1 MRALRLSMAL
11 SVLVFAQQGARADDG
26 LNAIAGKALFERLW
40 VPSPAST
47 DASNGLGPLFNARS
61 CATCHPRASGAR
73 VIVQSDGRRDIS
85 GAVVRFGDAAGK
97 IDPFYGLQLQ
107 TNAVPGIAP
116 EGSAQF
122 VPSFDLQLSG
132 PPLASN
138 MRTSVRLA
146 PSLSGR
152 AAFDNVDDAE
162 ILRRADPDD
171 RDGDGIS
178 GRANIIGNKIGR
190 FGWKA
195 AHATLKDQVA
205 HAFAIDLGLSSPTS
219 PHPFGD
225 CTIQQKEC
233 LGAPTGE
240 SALFD
245 GREVSNQM
253 LELVAEYLKSLPPPA
268 PQSYDRGSALFS
280 KSGCAACHT
289 PVLKSRYGSEIHA
302 YSDLLLHDM
311 GPDLDDGVGEPGVAS
326 SEWRTAPLTNS
337 YPSGTERRY
346 LHDGSAKTIA
356 EAIAKHG
363 GEASQS
369 RSAFDKLSNPERQ
382 NLIDFVMGL

>member
-1 MRALRLSMAL
+1 MRALCLSMAL
-11 SVLVFAQQGARADDG
+11 SALVFAQQGTRANDG
-26 LNAIAGKALFERLW
+26 LNAIAGQALFERLW

-47 DASNGLGPLFNARS
+47 DASDGLGPLFNARS

-73 VIVQSDGRRDIS
+73 VVVQTDGRRDIS
-85 GAVVRFGDAAGK
+85 GAVVRFGDSAGK
-97 IDPFYGLQLQ
+97 VDPFYGLQLQ
-107 TNAVPGIAP
+107 TNAVPGLKP
-116 EGSAQF
+116 EGSVQYLPTF
-122 VPSFDLQLSG
+122 NLQLNG
-132 PPLASN
+132 PRLAADT
-138 MRTSVRLA
+138 RKSVRLA
-146 PSLSGR
+146 PSLTNR
-152 AAFDNVDDAE
+152 AHFDDVDDAD
-162 ILRRADPDD
+162 ILQRADPDD

-178 GRANIIGNKIGR
+178 GRANMIDNRIGR
-190 FGWKA
+190 FGWKS
-195 AHATLKDQVA
+195 AHPTLKDQIA
-205 HAFAIDLGLSSPTS
+205 HAFAFDLGLSSPTS

-225 CTIQQKEC
+225 CTTQQKEC

-268 PQSYDRGSALFS
+268 PQADDRGSALFS
-280 KSGCAACHT
+280 KSGCEVCHT
-289 PVLKSRYGSEIHA
+289 PVLKTRHGSEIRA

-369 RSAFDKLSNPERQ
+369 RAEFENLSNQERQ